1 MKDPMERMEKQSI
14 TVKKYFQTTCSAEDK
29 HLKYIKKPHNLTV
42 EQQEI
47 QLGNGQKVY
56 ADISPKMA
64 Y

>member
-42 EQQEI
+42 EQ
-47 QLGNGQKVY
+47 
-56 ADISPKMA
+56 
-64 Y
+64 